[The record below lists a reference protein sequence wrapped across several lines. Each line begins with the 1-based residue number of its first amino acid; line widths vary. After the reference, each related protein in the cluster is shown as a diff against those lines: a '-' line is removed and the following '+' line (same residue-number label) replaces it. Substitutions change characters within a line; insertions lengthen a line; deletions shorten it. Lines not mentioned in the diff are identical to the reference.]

1 MKIAVIGANGNL
13 GSRITRQAL
22 DRGHDVKSVI
32 YQGENV
38 DDRAEMLNKSLFDLN
53 AEDINNCDVVIS
65 AFGGGFKADPAINKE
80 AFLKYIELMKSTNVK
95 FIAIG
100 GAGSLYTDSTC
111 SMYEFEKP
119 GYNPILKEM
128 SRNIKLGI
136 DELKKTK
143 GLDWTVVCPSRF
155 FDPDGPFTKNYRV
168 GENEVVIFN
177 DEDKSY
183 VTYDDLAYAM
193 LDIAESGKY
202 REQKIT
208 VTTIM
213 SK

>member
-13 GSRITRQAL
+13 GSRIVRQAL
-22 DRGHDVKSVI
+22 DRGYYVKSVI
-32 YQGENV
+32 YKGENV
-38 DDRAEMLNKSLFDLN
+38 DDRAEMLNKSLFDLS
-53 AEDINNCDVVIS
+53 ADDINDCDVVIS
-65 AFGGGFKADPAINKE
+65 AFGGGFKADPAINKQ
-80 AFLKYIELMKSTNVK
+80 AFFKYIELMEITKLK
-95 FIAIG
+95 FIVIG

-111 SMYEFEKP
+111 SMYEFEKT
-119 GYNPILKEM
+119 GYNPILREM

-136 DELKKTK
+136 DELKATK

-168 GENEVVIFN
+168 GEDEVVIFN
-177 DEDKSY
+177 DENDSY

-193 LDIAESGKY
+193 LDIAESRKY
-202 REQKIT
+202 KEQKIT
-208 VTTIM
+208 VTTIK